1 MKGMGWI
8 IPHKDAWKPLVD
20 YYKSS
25 FGEKTTLRHIMVMAN
40 AGNYGYIPRGFRI
53 LSWRMSNWTGFI
65 EPPLFEKVLPREM
78 SVEAWLTEADRLIN
92 NAVAEYYKKGG
103 K

>member
-1 MKGMGWI
+1 
-8 IPHKDAWKPLVD
+8 
-20 YYKSS
+20 
-25 FGEKTTLRHIMVMAN
+25 
-40 AGNYGYIPRGFRI
+40 
-53 LSWRMSNWTGFI
+53 MSNWTGFI

-78 SVEAWLTEADRLIN
+78 SVETWLTEADRLIN